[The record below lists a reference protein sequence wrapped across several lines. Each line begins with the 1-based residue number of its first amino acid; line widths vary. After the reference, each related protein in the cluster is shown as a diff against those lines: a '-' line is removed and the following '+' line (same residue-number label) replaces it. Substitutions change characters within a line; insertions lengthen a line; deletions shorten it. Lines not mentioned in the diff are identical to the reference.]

1 MSLIDRVL
9 AGEPAAVARAL
20 SVIESGSSRGDSEG
34 TDAERLLAAVRP
46 RIGRALR
53 LGITGAPGAGKSTLT
68 DRVIAEYRRQGARV
82 AVLAVDPSSSFS
94 GGAILGDRVRMQTH
108 AQDDG
113 VFIRSMATRG
123 QLGGLARATAEAADV
138 LDAAGF
144 AVVIIETVGVGQAE
158 IDIARAADVT
168 LVVVAPGAGDEVQAM
183 KAGIMEI
190 ADIFV
195 VNKADREGADATAA
209 AIERMLGFQSWA
221 DGEWRPAVVKT
232 IATEGDGIAVLMEA
246 IARFSEERRDAV
258 AERRRTRTHFLDAS
272 SDGDSVVLDHVGVAI
287 NDAGALADLLRSLFG
302 VPTGT
307 AETIGVHRVRFVETG
322 LATVELVE
330 SLSVDSPIAKFLRA
344 RGTALHH
351 ICLRV
356 PDIDAALARL
366 KDRGVRLIDEV
377 PRAGAHGSRIA
388 FLHPSGTG
396 GILIELKG

>member
-1 MSLIDRVL
+1 MPFIDRVL
-9 AGEPAAVARAL
+9 AGEPVAVARAL
-20 SVIESGSSRGDSEG
+20 SVIESGSSRGESDG
-34 TDAERLLAAVRP
+34 TEAGRLLAAVRP
-46 RIGRALR
+46 HIGGALR

-108 AQDDG
+108 ANDEG

-123 QLGGLARATAEAADV
+123 QLGGLARATADAADV

-195 VNKADREGADATAA
+195 VNKADREGADATAG
-209 AIERMLGFQSWA
+209 AIERMLGFQSGT
-221 DGEWRPAVVKT
+221 DGGWRPPVVKT
-232 IATEGDGIAVLMEA
+232 VATEGEGIAALMNA
-246 IARFSEERRDAV
+246 IARFSEERRDSV
-258 AERRRTRTHFLDAS
+258 TERRRARRLLEAAGPS
-272 SDGDSVVLDHVGVAI
+272 GPVVLDHVGVAVG
-287 NDAGALADLLRSLFG
+287 DAGALADLLRTLFG
-302 VPTGT
+302 VATGNP
-307 AETIGVHRVRFVETG
+307 ETVGVHRVRFVETG
-322 LATVELVE
+322 AATVELVE
-330 SLSVDSPIAKFLRA
+330 SLSEDSPVARFLRS
-344 RGTALHH
+344 RGTGLHH
-351 ICLRV
+351 LCFRV
-356 PDIDAALARL
+356 PDIDAALMRL

-377 PRAGAHGSRIA
+377 PRPGAHGSRIA